1 MPFFGSLILVALLSF
16 RLVRSKLEND
26 QLTEKQKTLA
36 GQIAAVSKRPVKR
49 DSAETKSAGKQKT
62 ESSGDNKLA
71 PSLEADSWRKRRE
84 AFRHRDVLRVA
95 WFRYH
100 EAMAK
105 LNLTHEKQVQLL
117 DLLRDREEGW
127 FDAKEAAI
135 SLGIGDPQE
144 INQALAAARNSM
156 SEKIAALIGDS
167 GLETLDSSLVLKA
180 QEGAISGGVGADLAM
195 DGIPLT
201 PEQETGLAQICADVS
216 KQFPTG
222 STSGSNPQQ
231 SANSEAAVLEK
242 AAAIL
247 TPDQMADLKV
257 YIDWSNQRATILADR
272 PRYPTD

>member
-1 MPFFGSLILVALLSF
+1 
-16 RLVRSKLEND
+16 
-26 QLTEKQKTLA
+26 
-36 GQIAAVSKRPVKR
+36 
-49 DSAETKSAGKQKT
+49 
-62 ESSGDNKLA
+62 
-71 PSLEADSWRKRRE
+71 
-84 AFRHRDVLRVA
+84 
-95 WFRYH
+95 
-100 EAMAK
+100 MAK

-144 INQALAAARNSM
+144 LNQALAAARNSM
-156 SEKIAALIGDS
+156 SEKIAALI
-167 GLETLDSSLVLKA
+167 
-180 QEGAISGGVGADLAM
+180 M